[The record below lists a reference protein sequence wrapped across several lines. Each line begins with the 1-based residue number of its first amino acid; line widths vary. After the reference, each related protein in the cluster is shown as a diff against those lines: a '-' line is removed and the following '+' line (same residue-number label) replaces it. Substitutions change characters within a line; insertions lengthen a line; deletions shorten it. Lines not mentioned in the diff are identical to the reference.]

1 LRDLLVASWEDG
13 DCWWKASFQ
22 PALSRTNMLL
32 ITAERLLARPLRD
45 DPVHDDAVV
54 VAELDNPRIAIS
66 PE

>member
-1 LRDLLVASWEDG
+1 
-13 DCWWKASFQ
+13 
-22 PALSRTNMLL
+22 MLL